1 MSALGQKQPLNNWEI
16 LTPERLLSG
25 YTGHSPLLL
34 LGDASDCFRPEAVI
48 RVTVNLRRKR
58 NPPCLTLFRQTSVG
72 TVQQLNWIALYCIP
86 FGSGLSGDYLV

>member
-1 MSALGQKQPLNNWEI
+1 MSAFLQ
-16 LTPERLLSG
+16 SG
-25 YTGHSPLLL
+25 RSEAPKTAESKVR
-34 LGDASDCFRPEAVI
+34 FRPEAVI